1 MKTTSSL
8 GVIVLAG
15 AFVAATGATPAGQA
29 AAVGP
34 AVKPAA
40 VAKKAGAP
48 PPAGSKTTTV
58 AGKNKTKIG
67 TANQPGDDDSF
78 WIEAIDVD
86 GDGDVDDANVVWDD
100 EDKILFTYTSGT
112 FACKNGST
120 GTGDL
125 LIGVNG
131 DGNARKRPAGSG
143 FWLADLDA
151 GECGAQ
157 AAALWGCKFDASGNE
172 TACGVA
178 VVDEKNDD
186 IVIAAA
192 KSEEDQVNEGI
203 ATALTSL
210 RPVQHVVEDGPPPAR
225 R

>member
-1 MKTTSSL
+1 MKTTSGL

-15 AFVAATGATPAGQA
+15 VFVAATGATPSGQS

-40 VAKKAGAP
+40 VAKRASAP

-78 WIEAIDVD
+78 WMESIDVD
-86 GDGDVDDANVVWDD
+86 GDGDVEDANVVWDD
-100 EDKILFTYTSGT
+100 EDKVLFTYTTGSFT
-112 FACKNGST
+112 CKNG
-120 GTGDL
+120 GTASGDL
-125 LIGVNG
+125 LIAVNG
-131 DGNARKRPAGSG
+131 DGNPRKRPAGSG

-151 GECGAQ
+151 GECGVQ
-157 AAALWGCKFDASGNE
+157 AAALWGCKFDATGNE

-178 VVDEKNDD
+178 AIDEKNDD
-186 IVIAAA
+186 IVIAEA
-192 KSEEDQVNEGI
+192 KKSGDDL
-203 ATALTSL
+203 ALERPASAMTSL
-210 RPVQHVVEDGPPPAR
+210 RPAPQDGPSAMR